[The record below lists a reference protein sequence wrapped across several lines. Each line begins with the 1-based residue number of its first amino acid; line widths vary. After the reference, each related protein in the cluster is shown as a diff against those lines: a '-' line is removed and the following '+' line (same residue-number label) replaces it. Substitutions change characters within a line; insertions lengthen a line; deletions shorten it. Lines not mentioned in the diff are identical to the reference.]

1 MTLYVVVCV
10 PDLDGTRHD
19 NRRPEETQ
27 PVVVAETDLRV
38 FLRIGISTHPPP
50 PLKIAPPSLVLTC
63 ALWGIS
69 KERRCAVAAYSTGHW
84 LDRPDLKVAV

>member
-19 NRRPEETQ
+19 NRRQEETRRL
-27 PVVVAETDLRV
+27 AETDLRV
-38 FLRIGISTHPPP
+38 FLRIGISTHPP

-84 LDRPDLKVAV
+84 LDPPDLKVAV